1 MARKKQVVQ
10 ASQPRDTA
18 FHREWRDAE
27 VRAARICL
35 SQPFQLIGT
44 DRITHGQ
51 VAEQLTMHG
60 TRARFECIT
69 LLTLVHVDEQI
80 LLDLVNGVGP
90 HGSDRLCALWWY
102 SLRHF
107 SLLSTREEATQW
119 VAQLYRPIPEL
130 VADKILHYDAME
142 LVGTEDIH
150 RYERESARTELAKF
164 QQHLLTLS
172 RGENA

>member
-1 MARKKQVVQ
+1 MSRKKQHTQ
-10 ASQPRDTA
+10 AAPPRDTA
-18 FHREWRDAE
+18 FHQEWQAAE
-27 VRAARICL
+27 ARAARICL
-35 SQPFQLIGT
+35 SQPLQLIGT

-69 LLTLVHVDEQI
+69 LLTLVQVDEQT
-80 LLDLVNGVGP
+80 LLDLVHGVGP

-102 SLRHF
+102 SLRPITV
-107 SLLSTREEATQW
+107 LSAQDEATQW
-119 VAQLYRPIPEL
+119 VAQLSRPIPEL

-150 RYERESARTELAKF
+150 RYERESARIELAKF
-164 QQHLLTLS
+164 QQHLLALS